1 MDRESDVVNTL
12 GLEGH
17 SVIYGDLS
25 VSNLSDQELAE
36 GVERLRFIVNEG
48 LTLADSLGL
57 DDAGL
62 FLSRAL
68 DAIPSI

>member
-1 MDRESDVVNTL
+1 M
-12 GLEGH
+12 
-17 SVIYGDLS
+17 
-25 VSNLSDQELAE
+25 SNLSDEELAD

-57 DDAGL
+57 DEVGL

-68 DAIPSI
+68 DVIPSI